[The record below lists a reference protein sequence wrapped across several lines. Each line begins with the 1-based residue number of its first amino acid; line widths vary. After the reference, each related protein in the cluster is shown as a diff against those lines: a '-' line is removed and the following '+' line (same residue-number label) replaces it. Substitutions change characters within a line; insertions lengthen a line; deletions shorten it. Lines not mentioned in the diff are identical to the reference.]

1 MKQKDMENKKL
12 ESKKVESKA
21 AESKQTESKT
31 IESKKAKSQTTKSQK
46 PESQKIESHKQKSS
60 KTKTK
65 KLESKSIDSEILDS
79 APESKSWDS
88 QNIDSGGDY
97 QADSKALDSSAQT
110 KISAIS
116 TTSADTIANAT
127 QNTKNATAAQNTNT
141 NTTTSTASASAQNTN
156 STAHIATQA
165 LLDAFPHTLPILAGY
180 IAMGATFGILL
191 EKEGFGAIYAA
202 LMGIFIYAG
211 AMQFAC
217 VGLLAAGASVLDSF
231 IIALMI
237 NSRQIFYALSMLGKL
252 AKTERKK
259 RWYLIFSL
267 TDETFALLNLKT
279 PKKHINNDWFMF
291 WIAALNQLYWVVGCV
306 LGALASS
313 YFTFDA
319 RGMEFVMSAIF
330 VVIFID
336 QWSSSKTHSPAIIG
350 VAVSVICLVAFG
362 KEAFLLPSL
371 VAICAILLYLNANN
385 SKKALE

>member
-1 MKQKDMENKKL
+1 MENKKL
-12 ESKKVESKA
+12 ESKKAESKA
-21 AESKQTESKT
+21 AESKQVESKT
-31 IESKKAKSQTTKSQK
+31 PESKQAKSQTTKSHK
-46 PESQKIESHKQKSS
+46 PESQKIESHKPKSC

-65 KLESKSIDSEILDS
+65 KLESKSIDSQILDS
-79 APESKSWDS
+79 APESKSWDFQNMDS
-88 QNIDSGGDY
+88 QNIDSSADY
-97 QADSKALDSSAQT
+97 QTESKSWDS
-110 KISAIS
+110 
-116 TTSADTIANAT
+116 
-127 QNTKNATAAQNTNT
+127 
-141 NTTTSTASASAQNTN
+141 
-156 STAHIATQA
+156 ATQA

-291 WIAALNQLYWVVGCV
+291 WIAALNQLYWVLGCV

-336 QWSSSKTHSPAIIG
+336 QWRSSKTHSPAIIG
-350 VAVSVICLVAFG
+350 VAVSVICLVVFG